1 MSGTRNIDLW
11 SATSMVVANMVG
23 TGVFTSL
30 GYQLFDTQT
39 GFALLMIWLVGG
51 LIALTGAFCYA
62 EIASRL
68 SKDGGE
74 FHFLSE
80 TFHPALGYMAGFVST
95 TVGFAAPVAGA
106 ALALGAY
113 LNGVLPAINGMGVGI
128 GVILSISVLHAKSVA
143 VGLLFQRISTLAK
156 VVLMGVFI
164 VSGLMIGKVTTI
176 DFTPNT
182 AAIAEIFDGFW
193 FKASFSVSLVWVSFA
208 YSGWNA
214 AAYIAG
220 SIENPQRNLSR
231 SILMGTLVVM
241 VLYGALN
248 WVFLSSTPID
258 LMRGKKE
265 VGLIA
270 AQHIWGQNWGKL
282 MGGLISVLLVSTI
295 SSMIF
300 TGPRVLKTMLEK
312 VPPMRF
318 WSTLSSRQI
327 PARAIW
333 LQALLSIV
341 LLYVM
346 DFESLIYYV
355 AFTLSLFTFLT
366 VLGLFRLRMRDGKPK
381 GYAAWG
387 YPLTP
392 LIFLIM
398 TASVCVF
405 FVQMKPFESL
415 MGLATGF
422 VGLVFWSMSR
432 SQPSI

>member
-113 LNGVLPAINGMGVGI
+113 LNGVLPAINGMGAGI
-128 GVILSISVLHAKSVA
+128 GVILSISVLHAKSVT

>member
-1 MSGTRNIDLW
+1 
-11 SATSMVVANMVG
+11 
-23 TGVFTSL
+23 
-30 GYQLFDTQT
+30 
-39 GFALLMIWLVGG
+39 
-51 LIALTGAFCYA
+51 
-62 EIASRL
+62 
-68 SKDGGE
+68 
-74 FHFLSE
+74 
-80 TFHPALGYMAGFVST
+80 
-95 TVGFAAPVAGA
+95 
-106 ALALGAY
+106 
-113 LNGVLPAINGMGVGI
+113 MGVGI
-128 GVILSISVLHAKSVA
+128 GVILSISVLHAKSVT